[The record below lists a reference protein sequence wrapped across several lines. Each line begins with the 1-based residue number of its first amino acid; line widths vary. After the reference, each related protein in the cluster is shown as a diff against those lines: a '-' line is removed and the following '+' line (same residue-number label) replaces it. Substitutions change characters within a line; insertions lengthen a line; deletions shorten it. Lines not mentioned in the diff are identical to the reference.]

1 MGRQPLPPEAPVTLL
16 AALRRYAAHAD
27 PATAAADTEAL
38 VVGGNGPFYPAYVW
52 LIDAEAGRVALWTML
67 ASPCFLAI

>member
-1 MGRQPLPPEAPVTLL
+1 VTLL